1 MSLVVPP
8 YPPPRYTKDAP
19 EVSAWLKRSDEPP
32 DYQTYGV
39 KYHYLANQQATG
51 GDYGLYRVD
60 IDPAGGGPPEHF
72 HRAMS
77 EAFFVLSGTM
87 KLYDGSKNGD
97 WLDSAGR
104 HDRRRTPGVVHP
116 PRQLLRVDVLPPGSA
131 ELREVGTLRLALLD
145 EDEHH
150 APRVDE
156 PCCANSRHVGECRR
170 QESARR
176 WPRVGPG
183 WHRGS
188 RRSAPHAT
196 TRGRKWPRRC
206 ADRRPRRRDT
216 RSPRAHDL
224 RRRRSRRWPLSW
236 WDRTPT
242 GPCRR
247 ESRHRPSRKAA
258 TAHVGPTRRD
268 KTPPPLRSRAHTPR
282 YGPIR

>member
-156 PCCANSRHVGECRR
+156 PCCANSRHVGGAVDKKAHAVGLELGPGGIEVLADQPHMRQPVVGNGRGAALIAARDAEILDHLEHTISVVVEADDGRFHGGIGHQLAHVVANRVTGHHVRRR
-170 QESARR
+170 Q
-176 WPRVGPG
+176 
-183 WHRGS
+183 
-188 RRSAPHAT
+188 
-196 TRGRKWPRRC
+196 
-206 ADRRPRRRDT
+206 
-216 RSPRAHDL
+216 
-224 RRRRSRRWPLSW
+224 
-236 WDRTPT
+236 
-242 GPCRR
+242 
-247 ESRHRPSRKAA
+247 
-258 TAHVGPTRRD
+258 
-268 KTPPPLRSRAHTPR
+268 HT
-282 YGPIR
+282 